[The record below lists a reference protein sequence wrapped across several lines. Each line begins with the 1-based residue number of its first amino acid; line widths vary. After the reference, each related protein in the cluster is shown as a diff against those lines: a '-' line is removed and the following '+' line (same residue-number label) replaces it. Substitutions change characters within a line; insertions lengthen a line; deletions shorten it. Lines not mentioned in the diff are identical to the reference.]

1 MRIPFIK
8 SRPIV
13 SVVRL
18 FGVIGGAAR
27 FRGGLSSAALAPVL
41 EHAFQGS
48 GTRAVAL
55 DINSP
60 GGSPVQSAMIF
71 RRIRTL
77 ALEHEVPVFAFAQDV
92 AASGGYW
99 LALAG
104 DRIYADGN
112 SIVGS
117 IGVISGSFGLQEWL
131 ARHGIERRM
140 YTAGERKSFLDPF
153 LPEKAEDVA
162 RLKVLQQ
169 DMHQS
174 FIEVVRERR
183 QGRLK
188 GDDATLFSGEFWT
201 GRRALD
207 LGLIDGLGDVGATMK
222 AEFGDRT
229 RFRVFGGDT
238 VWWRRRLGV
247 ASPGALAEELL
258 AAVDSRLMWGRYGL

>member
-1 MRIPFIK
+1 VRLPFVK

-27 FRGGLSSAALAPVL
+27 LRGGLSSAALAPVL
-41 EHAFQGS
+41 ERAFRSG

-71 RRIRTL
+71 RRIRSL
-77 ALEHEVPVFAFAQDV
+77 ADEHRVPVFAFAQDV

-99 LALAG
+99 LALAA
-104 DRIYADGN
+104 DRIYADAN

-117 IGVISGSFGLQEWL
+117 IGVISGSFGVQDWL

-162 RLKVLQQ
+162 RLKVLQE
-169 DMHQS
+169 DMHRS

-188 GDDATLFSGEFWT
+188 GDDTTLFSGEFWT

-207 LGLIDGLGDVGATMK
+207 LGLVDGLGDVTATMK
-222 AEFGDRT
+222 AEFGERT
-229 RFRVFGGDT
+229 RFRVFGGET
-238 VWWRRRLGV
+238 SWWRRRLGL
-247 ASPGALAEELL
+247 AGPGALAEELL
-258 AAVDSRLMWGRYGL
+258 DAVESRLVWGRYGL